1 MLPPGPSAPEPIQT
15 LRWVR
20 DPVGLF
26 EECRRRYGKTFT
38 LRLGVGSPIVCLTD
52 PADVKE
58 LFAAP
63 PDVLHPGEGGR
74 ILEPILGSRSVLVL
88 DEDEHL
94 EQRRLMLPAFHGER
108 MAALNDVLED
118 VVTRAVASWPRD
130 ETIAL
135 HPRLQ
140 HLTLEIILRAVFG
153 IEAGGDGRLE
163 RFLHVMTRYLE
174 LSSRP
179 VNMFPGFQRDLGPRS
194 PWGRFVRTRAEA
206 LRLVHDEITT
216 RRAAGDD
223 DGDDVLA
230 MLLAATHGDGSP
242 MADEEIADELMTL
255 LVAGHETTASQ
266 LAWTFERLTRLP
278 DVLERVT
285 AAADAEDEAY
295 LTATLQEALRQRPV
309 LLFAQPRAVR
319 KPFTLGGFEYAA
331 DSCALT
337 ANVHLIHHDPELYP
351 EPQVFRPERFLEQ
364 GPGTFTW
371 VPFGGGRRRCLGMSF
386 AMLEMRIV
394 LREVLRT
401 ATLSP
406 VGPAD
411 GEPRLRRH
419 ITLSPKHGARV
430 VLRDRAASPVA
441 AAAA

>member
-1 MLPPGPSAPEPIQT
+1 MLPPGPSAPEFLQT
-15 LRWVR
+15 MRWVR
-20 DPVGLF
+20 DPVGMF
-26 EECRRRYGKTFT
+26 EDCRERYGPTFT
-38 LRLGVGSPIVCLTD
+38 LKLSVGAPIVCLTD
-52 PADVKE
+52 PADIKE
-58 LFAAP
+58 LFSAP

-108 MAALNDVLED
+108 MAALNGVLED
-118 VVTRAVASWPRD
+118 VVTRAVAAWPRD
-130 ETIAL
+130 EPMSL

-140 HLTLEIILRAVFG
+140 HLTLEVILRAVFG

-163 RFLHVMTRYLE
+163 RFLTVMTEYLE
-174 LSSRP
+174 QSSRP
-179 VNMFPGFQRDLGPRS
+179 VNMFPGFQRDLGARS

-206 LRLVHDEITT
+206 LRLVHEEIAS
-216 RRAAGDD
+216 RRGGAEG
-223 DGDDVLA
+223 GDDVLA

-242 MADEEIADELMTL
+242 MGDDEIADELMTL

-266 LAWTFERLTRLP
+266 LAWTFERLARLP
-278 DVLERVT
+278 DVLARVT
-285 AAADAEDEAY
+285 EAADAGDEAY

-309 LLFAQPRAVR
+309 LLFAQPRSVR
-319 KPFTLGGFEYAA
+319 KPYRLAGFDYAP
-331 DSCALT
+331 DTCALT
-337 ANVHLIHHDPELYP
+337 ANVHLIHHDPALYP
-351 EPQVFRPERFLEQ
+351 EPHTFRPERFLEQ
-364 GPGTFTW
+364 PPGTFTW

-394 LREVLRT
+394 LQEVLRRT
-401 ATLSP
+401 SLQP

-411 GEPRLRRH
+411 GEARMRRH

-430 VLRDRAASPVA
+430 VLRDRARVVA
-441 AAAA
+441 AAA